1 MLLYTFFVET
11 KSNKTKSQ
19 CLTYMFVFMVKVAFL
34 VDLPVYKYHNKPS
47 GFETKQNLKSIM
59 SKEWFRR
66 AYVCTRPFM
75 FMILLQ
81 TLYAVNG
88 LVVKSALNKGLNHYT
103 FAVYRNAFAALFFG
117 PFAFF
122 LEKNIRPKM
131 TISVFLKIMLL
142 GLLEPV
148 IDQNLFFAGMKFTTA
163 TFATAMCN
171 ILPAITFVMAW
182 LFGLEMVR
190 IKSLHSQGKIIGT
203 LVTVGGA
210 MIMTLIRGPSLQFP
224 WTNHHTLHHQNSINI
239 VSSQDQ
245 IKGSLMITAGCF
257 CWASF
262 VIVQAITLKSY
273 PAELSLTTL
282 VCMIGS
288 LEGSV
293 LTLVAERANAS
304 IWAINWDI
312 KLFAAIYSGIMC
324 SGCAYYISGVVMQER
339 GPVFVTAFN
348 PLGMVIIAILGSSI
362 LAEKLNLG
370 SVLGAVVIVVGLYV
384 VLWGKSKDQNQQ
396 DQELSINQQHCDG
409 MKTLVLKHNLVESYE
424 KTSDN
429 HNYV

>member
-1 MLLYTFFVET
+1 
-11 KSNKTKSQ
+11 
-19 CLTYMFVFMVKVAFL
+19 
-34 VDLPVYKYHNKPS
+34 
-47 GFETKQNLKSIM
+47 M
-59 SKEWFRR
+59 SKEWFKRV
-66 AYVCTRPFM
+66 YVCTKPFI
-75 FMILLQ
+75 FMVFLQ
-81 TLYAVNG
+81 TSYAVNG

-103 FAVYRNAFAALFFG
+103 YAVYRNMFAALFFG

-122 LEKNIRPKM
+122 LERKVRPKM
-131 TISVFLKIMLL
+131 TISIFLKIMLL

-182 LFGLEMVR
+182 ILRLEVVKM
-190 IKSLHSQGKIIGT
+190 KSLHSQGKIIGT

-210 MIMTLIRGPSLQFP
+210 MIMTLIRGPAIQFP
-224 WTNHHTLHHQNSINI
+224 WTNNHILHPQTSVNP
-239 VSSQDQ
+239 VSTQDQ

-257 CWASF
+257 SWASF
-262 VIVQAITLKSY
+262 VIVQALTLKSY
-273 PAELSLTTL
+273 PAELSLTAL

-293 LTLVAERANAS
+293 LAVVVERANAS
-304 IWAINWDI
+304 IWSINWDI
-312 KLFAAIYSGIMC
+312 KLFAAIYSGILC
-324 SGCAYYISGVVMQER
+324 SGCAYYMSGVVMQER

-370 SVLGAVVIVVGLYV
+370 SVLGAIVIVVGLYL
-384 VLWGKSKDQNQQ
+384 VLWGKSKDQIQQ
-396 DQELSINQQHCDG
+396 DRESSIDQQHGDG
-409 MKTLVLKHNLVESYE
+409 MKTHMTLRHNVVESCE
-424 KTSDN
+424 KTSRDLES
-429 HNYV
+429 V